1 MNVLIADKMA
11 PTVVGE
17 LEALGCT
24 LQVDPGLKDG
34 ALLQALK
41 DVDPQVLIVRS
52 TKVKAE
58 HIEAVGSLAL
68 IIRAG
73 AGVNTIDLERASA
86 RGVYVA
92 NCPGKNAAAVAEL
105 TMGHML
111 NADRRIADNVAA
123 LRAGRWGKKG
133 FAKGSLG
140 IRGRTMGIIGM
151 GAIGREVA
159 VRAQAFGMSVVG
171 FDPALDDATAEQLGL
186 VAKSS
191 MVEVAAVADVLTVHV
206 GLNDHT
212 RGMIDR
218 DVLGAL
224 KEGATFINTS
234 RGPVVDEEALV
245 WAVQSRS
252 IKAGLDVFCDE
263 PPNDGEWTTPLAA
276 LPGVYGTHH
285 IGASTQEASEAVGD
299 EVVRILSRFM
309 ATGAVPNC
317 VNLAVRTQATH
328 LLVVRHADRVGVLAS
343 VLDTLQRAAI
353 NVQEMEN
360 IVFKGA
366 GAAASAHIQ
375 VSAAPGAEVLAEIQA
390 SEHVFAADLK
400 SLE

>member
-1 MNVLIADKMA
+1 
-11 PTVVGE
+11 
-17 LEALGCT
+17 
-24 LQVDPGLKDG
+24 
-34 ALLQALK
+34 
-41 DVDPQVLIVRS
+41 
-52 TKVKAE
+52 
-58 HIEAVGSLAL
+58 
-68 IIRAG
+68 
-73 AGVNTIDLERASA
+73 
-86 RGVYVA
+86 
-92 NCPGKNAAAVAEL
+92 VAEL

>member
-1 MNVLIADKMA
+1 
-11 PTVVGE
+11 
-17 LEALGCT
+17 
-24 LQVDPGLKDG
+24 
-34 ALLQALK
+34 
-41 DVDPQVLIVRS
+41 
-52 TKVKAE
+52 
-58 HIEAVGSLAL
+58 
-68 IIRAG
+68 
-73 AGVNTIDLERASA
+73 
-86 RGVYVA
+86 
-92 NCPGKNAAAVAEL
+92 
-105 TMGHML
+105 
-111 NADRRIADNVAA
+111 
-123 LRAGRWGKKG
+123 
-133 FAKGSLG
+133 
-140 IRGRTMGIIGM
+140 
-151 GAIGREVA
+151 
-159 VRAQAFGMSVVG
+159 
-171 FDPALDDATAEQLGL
+171 
-186 VAKSS
+186 

-218 DVLGAL
+218 NVLGAL

-360 IVFKGA
+360 IVFKGV